1 VASAVPP
8 VAVEM
13 PPAKMEEPKSEP
25 APMPVAE
32 MPQPPKV
39 ESNVSPAVAALQ
51 SNPRVMMQAVPKD
64 DLAGPRTPA
73 ARSAVQKPVAPPAK
87 TPVAEKRV
95 ASAETPAA
103 RPSAE
108 KRVLI
113 AGSGGSYYVQ
123 AGAFATVERAD
134 QIAQSLDSMGARVT
148 PATVDGRAV
157 YRVRIGPFLDVRQ
170 ANAAMNQAQAL
181 GHQDLRL
188 VAE

>member
-1 VASAVPP
+1 
-8 VAVEM
+8 VEM

-39 ESNVSPAVAALQ
+39 ESNVSPAVAALK
-51 SNPRVMMQAVPKD
+51 SDPRVMMQAVPKD
-64 DLAGPRTPA
+64 DLAGPRTG
-73 ARSAVQKPVAPPAK
+73 AVMPPVQTPVAAPDK
-87 TPVAEKRV
+87 TPVSEKKIATPDIPAERT
-95 ASAETPAA
+95 AT
-103 RPSAE
+103 E
-108 KRVLI
+108 KRVLV

-170 ANAAMNQAQAL
+170 A
-181 GHQDLRL
+181 
-188 VAE
+188 